1 MARTDRKLET
11 SGLEP
16 VALIR
21 EISDMV
27 PLTYRCAAG
36 RGGNVNQGADQR
48 PRRVVVVGS
57 TGAGK
62 TTLAK
67 ALAARLE
74 YPYVELDSLH
84 WDANWTPAPRELFRT
99 RVAAALDTDTWVA
112 DGNYSMARD
121 LVWERADTL
130 IWLDYSLWV
139 IVPRLIL
146 RSLRRGIVRH
156 ELWNGNRER
165 ITELFSPKSLV
176 VWALQTHARRRREY
190 PKVLAQPQFAQLRVI
205 RHASPRETDRWLRTF
220 AESYFGHPP

>member
-1 MARTDRKLET
+1 MDRGTD
-11 SGLEP
+11 
-16 VALIR
+16 
-21 EISDMV
+21 
-27 PLTYRCAAG
+27 
-36 RGGNVNQGADQR
+36 QQ

-57 TGAGK
+57 TGSGK

-67 ALAARLE
+67 ELATRLG

-84 WDANWTPAPRELFRT
+84 WDADWTPAPRELFRA

-156 ELWNGNRER
+156 EFWNGNRER